1 MRGKTL
7 NAFLPAVHKTPASSR
22 NSIHYKKTLAP
33 PSIQPK
39 LHNSSASPYSYNMES
54 TGSKT
59 GARVLKKKATSN
71 SNTRAAAGLKKRRA
85 VKKPVAK
92 SLTGPKAKKTSKTT
106 AKNKKTAKA
115 ARNARVQAAIDFL
128 RSKKVLSSD
137 EFKEQKF
144 ARLIDPSTAIDDTHY
159 VKCQD
164 RLLRLYDAVTAKHEP
179 HSKKPRTGAHV
190 FSKNE
195 FPGYIKLQMVN
206 DVKTCMQRWQQSRLC
221 YMHAPVVLQ
230 YYAIWHSLLLK
241 GTRSSKHG
249 VMDVARYIAE
259 RFSSRQLEQHV
270 FDDSG
275 GSSKQFLEAILEPGS
290 ILTASVPTLFTK
302 YLSLYGPGLVSNF
315 KVFED
320 FKNETVHKH
329 HGMPVGLSSGQ
340 HAMVLVGART
350 AVGGGKFFLLQNW

>member
-1 MRGKTL
+1 MIFKGWKI
-7 NAFLPAVHKTPASSR
+7 LPAVHKTPASSR
-22 NSIHYKKTLAP
+22 NIYSIKEHLRPAP
-33 PSIQPK
+33 
-39 LHNSSASPYSYNMES
+39 
-54 TGSKT
+54 
-59 GARVLKKKATSN
+59 
-71 SNTRAAAGLKKRRA
+71 
-85 VKKPVAK
+85 
-92 SLTGPKAKKTSKTT
+92 
-106 AKNKKTAKA
+106 
-115 ARNARVQAAIDFL
+115 NARVQAAIDFL
-128 RSKKVLSSD
+128 RSKKVLCED
-137 EFKEQKF
+137 ETAETKF
-144 ARLIDPSTAIDDTHY
+144 AFLLNPSSAHSSSRRAY
-159 VKCQD
+159 HLQCQD

-179 HSKKPRTGAHV
+179 HSEKPPTGAHV
-190 FSKNE
+190 FSNEE

-275 GSSKQFLEAILEPGS
+275 GSSKQFLEAILEPSS
-290 ILTASVPTLFTK
+290 ILTATDPTRFTK

-350 AVGGGKFFLLQNW
+350 AVGGHKFFLLQNW